1 MNKGRLAFLPL
12 SLLLIGG
19 VIFLHNDIRAQQ
31 RPRLSGAI
39 CTANDTTDRLDDEPD
54 GKWGHGHALNHDW
67 YSQLRDSRGV
77 SCCNGDA
84 DHGDCRP
91 AQARQEGDGTWRV
104 WLDGSW
110 IPVPPQAVLD
120 PHLNRDPL
128 HAHICAHR
136 ETNYIYCF
144 LPGAGGS

>member
-1 MNKGRLAFLPL
+1 MKVSYLSILVLPT
-12 SLLLIGG
+12 LLMG
-19 VIFLHNDIRAQQ
+19 VTLTTGNDARAQQ
-31 RPRLSGAI
+31 SFWPRGAM
-39 CTANDTTDRLDDEPD
+39 CTAAGDVDDGQQPD

-91 AQARQEGDGTWRV
+91 AQARLDGDGTWSV
-104 WLDGSW
+104 LLDGLW
-110 IPVPPQAVLD
+110 VPVPPQAVLD

-144 LPGAGGS
+144 LPGASGS